1 MGKVLLKEQPDML
14 KIELNVSMITILV
27 EMKEDVN

>member
-1 MGKVLLKEQPDML
+1 MGKVLLKEQFSMLNIELKVL
-14 KIELNVSMITILV
+14 KIISLV